1 MIFALLLGGIALV
14 ISLLLG
20 PIVIPVLRRL
30 KFGQRVRSDGP
41 SRHLQK
47 SGTPTMGGIIFI
59 LSSTAAVLL
68 GILMLDDRPELGTR
82 VDGLVVLLVLVG
94 FGTIGFLDD
103 YIKIVLKRPLGL
115 RAREKLLGQV
125 LIAVALAVVAVYGL
139 GRGTDIVIP
148 FSGFLVPGG
157 IVIEL
162 GWWLFLAFT
171 VFILLGTTNA
181 VNLTDGLDGLASG
194 LMVIAAL
201 AFAVIAVVS
210 GHLWVALVLGAI
222 AGGCL
227 GFLYYNWYPARVF
240 MGDTGS
246 LALGGGLAAAAVLTR
261 SEVFLAI
268 IGGVFVIETLSVMAQ
283 VFSYQLFRRRVLRM
297 APLHHHFEL
306 SGWTETRVVF
316 SFWAAGLILAAVGL
330 AGIYRL
336 G

>member
-157 IVIEL
+157 IAIEL

-194 LMVIAAL
+194 LMAIAAL

-316 SFWAAGLILAAVGL
+316 SFWAAGLILAVVGL

>member
-316 SFWAAGLILAAVGL
+316 SFWAAGLILAVVGL